1 MQQACQTL
9 ADTGANIAP
18 YIAIAFGLL
27 TLSALTFYFIYSG
40 RRLNK
45 GFFSLLL
52 VFGLVGSFILI
63 PTKSLAASPNCTPA
77 GQTAGAG
84 ATTPTPT
91 PTPVPPLTCPTGFV
105 VVPGNP
111 AYNTTDFCV
120 MKYTAKN
127 SGGTVASSNDIN
139 GDGSFL
145 SNTYTGGTAVSTATD
160 QPWTNISQTDAI
172 TASQTAGTGAHLLTE
187 NEWMTIAHNILLQ
200 PANWCDADGSSE
212 TVAGGGAA
220 LEFYCSQRFR
230 TSAQKQIINPKL
242 KITTGVNV
250 KITNKKNRFFRPHAA
265 AEGIQLLF
273 DRGINP
279 LSGLL
284 EVLIQ
289 AERIEAASGQGR
301 YTVKPEFLPEG
312 RESFIFTAKKT
323 SGDVPREL
331 VLTCPKIID
340 ALTAEQ
346 VEEYLAPFANFD
358 KLEEEGIIEEAALA
372 SMLTDEGD

>member
-1 MQQACQTL
+1 M
-9 ADTGANIAP
+9 
-18 YIAIAFGLL
+18 
-27 TLSALTFYFIYSG
+27 G
-40 RRLNK
+40 RTK
-45 GFFSLLL
+45 G
-52 VFGLVGSFILI
+52 
-63 PTKSLAASPNCTPA
+63 
-77 GQTAGAG
+77 
-84 ATTPTPT
+84 
-91 PTPVPPLTCPTGFV
+91 
-105 VVPGNP
+105 
-111 AYNTTDFCV
+111 TD
-120 MKYTAKN
+120 
-127 SGGTVASSNDIN
+127 
-139 GDGSFL
+139 L
-145 SNTYTGGTAVSTATD
+145 E
-160 QPWTNISQTDAI
+160 ISHD
-172 TASQTAGTGAHLLTE
+172 
-187 NEWMTIAHNILLQ
+187 
-200 PANWCDADGSSE
+200 
-212 TVAGGGAA
+212 
-220 LEFYCSQRFR
+220 SQRFR